1 MAWAKHGF
9 SNTDILFG
17 HAKARLD
24 KVSVED
30 WLMLLMRIMI
40 MEYNQLLF
48 PGRFRLQWGMREALT
63 ALGLGFGFGLGLGL
77 ALTLPKPDH
86 NPNQALT
93 ALRSLELTPPP
104 SKSNPTDFNA
114 FHHSF
119 YLATHIVYV
128 QSAYNAIKAD
138 QVRVRVRD

>member
-1 MAWAKHGF
+1 
-9 SNTDILFG
+9 
-17 HAKARLD
+17 
-24 KVSVED
+24 
-30 WLMLLMRIMI
+30 MLLMRIMI

-63 ALGLGFGFGLGLGL
+63 ALGLGLGLGLGF
-77 ALTLPKPDH
+77 ALTLPKPKP

-138 QVRVRVRD
+138 QVRVRVRVSPNLSLTLSLSLSLTLSLTVSLTLPVIVTQP